1 MIDDALTRPG
11 RLEVKVEIGLPDAEG
26 RVQILD
32 IHTGGMRKSGRLAAD
47 VDTTSLADEC
57 KVRNTT
63 HTTFRSFSFRF
74 TTYFFFFLT
83 EQNYTGAEI
92 EGLVRSAGQF
102 AMSRAV
108 DITDLSKVLDTA
120 SIKVEGRDFLRAIA
134 ETTPAFG
141 AQVRVFWIFF
151 DFDLL

>member
-57 KVRNTT
+57 KVRNNT
-63 HTTFRSFSFRF
+63 HNFSIFF
-74 TTYFFFFLT
+74 FSITTYFVWFAFSFPFL
-83 EQNYTGAEI
+83 NGAE
-92 EGLVRSAGQF
+92 LYRC
-102 AMSRAV
+102 
-108 DITDLSKVLDTA
+108 
-120 SIKVEGRDFLRAIA
+120 RD
-134 ETTPAFG
+134 
-141 AQVRVFWIFF
+141 
-151 DFDLL
+151 

>member
-1 MIDDALTRPG
+1 MIIYFCSLDMIDDALTRPG

-63 HTTFRSFSFRF
+63 HTQLFDLFFSIHNL
-74 TTYFFFFLT
+74 FFLFL
-83 EQNYTGAEI
+83 NGAE
-92 EGLVRSAGQF
+92 LYRC
-102 AMSRAV
+102 
-108 DITDLSKVLDTA
+108 
-120 SIKVEGRDFLRAIA
+120 RD
-134 ETTPAFG
+134 
-141 AQVRVFWIFF
+141 
-151 DFDLL
+151 

>member
-1 MIDDALTRPG
+1 
-11 RLEVKVEIGLPDAEG
+11 
-26 RVQILD
+26 VQGTQQ
-32 IHTGGMRKSGRLAAD
+32 HTQLFD
-47 VDTTSLADEC
+47 LFLFDHNL
-57 KVRNTT
+57 
-63 HTTFRSFSFRF
+63 
-74 TTYFFFFLT
+74 FFLFSST

>member
-63 HTTFRSFSFRF
+63 HNFSIFSFRF
-74 TTYFFFFLT
+74 TTSFSFSFS
-83 EQNYTGAEI
+83 E
-92 EGLVRSAGQF
+92 RS
-102 AMSRAV
+102 RTIPV
-108 DITDLSKVLDTA
+108 P
-120 SIKVEGRDFLRAIA
+120 RLR
-134 ETTPAFG
+134 
-141 AQVRVFWIFF
+141 V
-151 DFDLL
+151 